1 MGPPFRSP
9 SIPRPDGRSDGAPP
23 ASSPTNT
30 SSCFRYN
37 RTYAPGRATRSRD
50 RWRGTRVPEGEPVL
64 SGAGESLPILAALED
79 ETRRGLYLFVR
90 FERRSGDARR
100 SGGARRHLLAPR
112 RVPSRQARRAR
123 APGRALRAEAGALGS
138 RSRPDVEVL
147 PAVGVGGG
155 HLDPGAA
162 LRFPRGDPRRGDRGR
177 GSRRERARG
186 RGPHRRRA
194 RSRGG
199 EGGSPSQGTRGG
211 WGRRRSLD
219 AAREILSRF
228 GFEPVERD
236 EGTITLRSCPYD
248 RLARG
253 APDVVCGINHAFVEG
268 VLRGLGA
275 GSIEASLE
283 PTEGECCVRV
293 RASG

>member
-1 MGPPFRSP
+1 M
-9 SIPRPDGRSDGAPP
+9 
-23 ASSPTNT
+23 
-30 SSCFRYN
+30 
-37 RTYAPGRATRSRD
+37 
-50 RWRGTRVPEGEPVL
+50 L

-90 FERRSGDARR
+90 IERRSGDARR

-147 PAVGVGGG
+147 PAVG
-155 HLDPGAA
+155 DWSWTSRSRSGAT
-162 LRFPRGDPRRGDRGR
+162 PSSGR
-177 GSRRERARG
+177 SSSRRSRPRIATRARARPRSASSENTVERWGG
-186 RGPHRRRA
+186 RLAVRRN
-194 RSRGG
+194 
-199 EGGSPSQGTRGG
+199 EGRT
-211 WGRRRSLD
+211 GRRRSLD

-268 VLRGLGA
+268 VLTGLGA
-275 GSIEASLE
+275 GSIDASLE
-283 PTEGECCVRV
+283 PTEGACCVRV